1 MPPEEESGSF
11 NLEAALM
18 GGDESTETTDTT
30 QESPA
35 KQPTKTALRDTLA
48 RGADENP
55 GTDDENEFPAANAED
70 KETEAAGDA
79 ETESEVEP
87 VAPAETPAPPA
98 AEDIDLFAEAAAL
111 QVDLSKYGNDKKAA
125 ARGLLHAAKLVGQK
139 NELAEYGKRLLESPR
154 EVYEFLAKQ
163 YAASQAAA
171 PAEPAKPASSVP
183 EYKEEWLEAF
193 DEKGNLLPGAD
204 PAIPAKIKKY
214 QEYVRAE
221 VTALA
226 TNPLEKLM
234 PLFSDKIAKIAE
246 EKAAE
251 IVKKASDAQA
261 AKQAEYDYH
270 QYAESLVQA
279 ESNWAFVDG
288 DRSKGPTEAGKIF
301 AQYLDIGER
310 PLPNGRPQFNDLT
323 TLVAWAKG
331 QTQLRL
337 IQLQNSN
344 APAARKTQQG
354 KLTTKANRSS
364 AAEKGWTKGLTLEE
378 ALMRH
383 IEA

>member
-1 MPPEEESGSF
+1 
-11 NLEAALM
+11 M